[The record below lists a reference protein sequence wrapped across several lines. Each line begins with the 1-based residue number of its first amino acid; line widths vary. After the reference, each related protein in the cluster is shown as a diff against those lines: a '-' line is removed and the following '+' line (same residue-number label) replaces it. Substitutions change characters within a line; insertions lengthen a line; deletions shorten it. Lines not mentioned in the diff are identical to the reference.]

1 MLKRAKDSTSEILS
15 STTYENKQEGKL
27 ETKNQMALKWI
38 KVSLWC
44 VPMANGMTII
54 YSSCNYDDYN
64 ISKLL

>member
-1 MLKRAKDSTSEILS
+1 LS